1 MNQIVLATEKV
12 QVAVNQWFLIN
23 RGSPSLGDSLLR
35 AARIIAGVPE
45 AEPTSVPWD
54 RLNGGSM
61 KFLITKMREAGY
73 AAATINHTLA
83 TVKSLASHLWG
94 EGVIGDSDYQRILAV
109 KGVRSDEREVGREI
123 SRDEQKRLLE
133 ACADSRERTL
143 IHLFLWGLRRVE
155 IARLDCSDVRRTPEG
170 CSLRVSGKGHKER
183 VIPLRGVA
191 AATVLS
197 FAEDRR
203 GPLFVGYRGEVST
216 GRITVGGVNWMFK
229 QIGARAGVEDI
240 TTHDGRRTFVSEAN
254 QAHVDI
260 STIALMAGHSNINT
274 TKRYIRG
281 TDKLKE
287 AAAAALSQWRNE

>member
-1 MNQIVLATEKV
+1 MKQVVLATERV

-94 EGVIGDSDYQRILAV
+94 EGIIVDGDYQRVMAT

-123 SRDEQKRLLE
+123 SREEQKSLLG
-133 ACADSRERTL
+133 ACADNRERTM
-143 IHLFLWGLRRVE
+143 IYLFLWGLRRVE
-155 IARLDCSDVRRTPEG
+155 IARLDCGDVKRVPDG
-170 CSLRVSGKGHKER
+170 CTVRVHGKGHKER

-197 FAEDRR
+197 FAEQRR
-203 GPLFVGYRGEVST
+203 GPLFVGYRGEVDT
-216 GRITVGGVNWMFK
+216 GRITTGGVNWMFK
-229 QIGARAGVEDI
+229 QIGARAGVENI
-240 TTHDGRRTFVSEAN
+240 TTHDGRRTSISNMNEAS
-254 QAHVDI
+254 VDLAA
-260 STIALMAGHSNINT
+260 IALFHGHSNVNT

-281 TDKLKE
+281 TEKLKE
-287 AAAAALSQWRNE
+287 AAAAALAQWRNE